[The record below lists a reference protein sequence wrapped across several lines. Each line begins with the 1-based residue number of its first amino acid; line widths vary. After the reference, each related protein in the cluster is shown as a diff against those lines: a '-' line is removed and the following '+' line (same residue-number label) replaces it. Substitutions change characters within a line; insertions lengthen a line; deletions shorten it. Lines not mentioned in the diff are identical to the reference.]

1 MSRKEKAFDNCAF
14 LEDLYRRWDNLH
26 EHGGSDPFWSDGS
39 NANMVR
45 NMIIHTKE
53 IIEKENSLFLLPDC
67 FYREIPPELPRD
79 YMARPDEI
87 RENARKAMEIIDADE
102 DLKFVREQSI
112 NLSKK
117 QLDQLC
123 IPAILGYPET
133 LRSAIAEDD
142 LITMRRYENPDRYLI
157 SFSSAAEKLR
167 SPEKINERSAAY
179 DTEDEEEFED
189 DFEEEYS
196 ETEQLETEEISQ
208 SVDDS
213 EEDLQLNF
221 F

>member
-1 MSRKEKAFDNCAF
+1 MSKRGSTVDYGAE
-14 LEDLYRRWDNLH
+14 LENLYERWDYLYK
-26 EHGGSDPFWSDGS
+26 HGGSDPFWSDGV
-39 NANMVR
+39 NANLLR
-45 NMIIHTKE
+45 NQLIYCKRK
-53 IIEKENSLFLLPDC
+53 IEEQNSLFLLPDC

-133 LRSAIAEDD
+133 LRSAIAEND

-157 SFSSAAEKLR
+157 SFRSAAEKLR
-167 SPEKINERSAAY
+167 SPEKINERSTAY

-196 ETEQLETEEISQ
+196 DTEQSETEEITENI
-208 SVDDS
+208 DEP
-213 EEDLQLNF
+213 EEDLQLKF

>member
-1 MSRKEKAFDNCAF
+1 M
-14 LEDLYRRWDNLH
+14 H
-26 EHGGSDPFWSDGS
+26 EYGGSDPFWSDGS

-53 IIEKENSLFLLPDC
+53 IIEKENSLFLLPDF
-67 FYREIPPELPRD
+67 FYREIPPELPQD
-79 YMARPDEI
+79 FMAQPDEI
-87 RENARKAMEIIDADE
+87 RENAHRALEIFDADE
-102 DLKFVREQSI
+102 DLKFIREQSK

-123 IPAILGYPET
+123 IPAILGYSET

-142 LITMRRYENPDRYLI
+142 LITMRRYKNPDRYLE
-157 SFSSAAEKLR
+157 SFRSAAEKIR
-167 SPEKINERSAAY
+167 SPEKINKQSPIYE
-179 DTEDEEEFED
+179 TEDEEEFED

-196 ETEQLETEEISQ
+196 ETKQLETEEISQ

-213 EEDLQLNF
+213 EEDFQLKF

>member
-1 MSRKEKAFDNCAF
+1 MYEN
-14 LEDLYRRWDNLH
+14 
-26 EHGGSDPFWSDGS
+26 GGSDPFWSDGS

-67 FYREIPPELPRD
+67 FYREIPPELPQD
-79 YMARPDEI
+79 FMARPDEI

-117 QLDQLC
+117 QSEQLC
-123 IPAILGYPET
+123 IPAITGYSET

-142 LITMRRYENPDRYLI
+142 LITMRRYKNPDRYLE
-157 SFSSAAEKLR
+157 SFRSAAEKIR
-167 SPEKINERSAAY
+167 SPEKINKQSPIYE
-179 DTEDEEEFED
+179 TEDEEEFED

-196 ETEQLETEEISQ
+196 ETKQLETEEISQ

-213 EEDLQLNF
+213 EEDFQLKF